1 MLQLKLPFPE
11 IEINQSINQSLL
23 CLCLKMANGQD
34 QEYSTMTWEDGAL
47 RGEYMMH
54 NIGESPNVA
63 VESRLSS
70 FLEDSPHQKYY
81 LSAKAAQGILT
92 RATRRG
98 KELPR
103 PLIEALQNQITFG
116 TQEGM
121 EAEISAQP
129 LQEITTTE

>member
-1 MLQLKLPFPE
+1 MSQLELPFVWNKNKE
-11 IEINQSINQSLL
+11 NIQKTVKQHETKDNIQSLM
-23 CLCLKMANGQD
+23 CLCLKTVNGQN
-34 QEYSTMTWEDGAL
+34 QESSMMIWEDGAL

-70 FLEDSPHQKYY
+70 ILEESPHQKYY

-98 KELPR
+98 KPLPDV
-103 PLIEALQNQITFG
+103 LVSALKNQI
-116 TQEGM
+116 ENP
-121 EAEISAQP
+121 IK
-129 LQEITTTE
+129 